1 MGEVEGVFASSV
13 VYWAFPA
20 RIKAGGWKSM
30 KNQKE
35 ITIQKNLRFLRTQHN
50 FTLEEAAEKIGVTR
64 QAMAKWEAGDS
75 MPDLVNTLALANL
88 YDVTV
93 DDLMSFDEEDSLTKI
108 APKGK
113 HMFGVVKVQEQGQIV
128 IPKEAQE
135 VFKIEKGDSFVLLG
149 DEDPESFGLAL
160 VPVDLFLGFSE
171 RMKKELEKR

>member
-1 MGEVEGVFASSV
+1 
-13 VYWAFPA
+13 
-20 RIKAGGWKSM
+20 M
-30 KNQKE
+30 KNQRG
-35 ITIQKNLRFLRTQHN
+35 ITIQKNLRFLRAQHH

-113 HMFGVVKVQEQGQIV
+113 HMFGVVKVQERGQIV
-128 IPKEAQE
+128 IPKDARDI
-135 VFKIEKGDSFVLLG
+135 FKIKKGDSFVLLG
-149 DEDPESFGLAL
+149 NEDPESFGLAL
-160 VPVDLFLGFSE
+160 VPVEQFLGFSE
-171 RMKKELEKR
+171 RMKRELEQR